1 MDTTRIRYDVH
12 DGVAT
17 ITLARPD
24 LLNAFDVPMMREMIA
39 ALDEVDADDAVRA
52 VVVTGDGR
60 AFCAGADLS
69 AGGDSFDYET
79 VAQRGKGAEQQEQ
92 LEVLERIGRSGR
104 DGELRDGGGILALR
118 IFRCRKPVI
127 AAVNGAA
134 VGIGATMTLPMDIRL
149 ASERARFGFV
159 FAARGIVPEACSS
172 WFLPRVVGISTA
184 AEWVYT
190 ARLVAADEALRAGL
204 LRSVHPAGE
213 VLGAAQ
219 ELGREI
225 ARNSAPVSVAMSR
238 MMLWRGLVADHPME
252 AHRVESRGVNYTGR
266 RRDAVEGITA
276 FFEKRPAV
284 WSMSVNDDLPPW
296 VPWWDEPTF
305 DG

>member
-92 LEVLERIGRSGR
+92 LEALERIGRSGR

-284 WSMSVNDDLPPW
+284 WSMSVNDDLPP
-296 VPWWDEPTF
+296 
-305 DG
+305 